1 MQYYLILLSL
11 LLLQSYTTSFG
22 DGVRWGLVSTAEIN
36 CSVVSAVA
44 FGFDLLWLLTVGV
57 NEFVDLTVLVVRDA
71 IVDIVIGKTVRVCN
85 AAAAIVAGEEL
96 IVESAS
102 HLLVIRLVLFHVCEA
117 IAV

>member
-11 LLLQSYTTSFG
+11 LLLQSTTTSFG
-22 DGVRWGLVSTAEIN
+22 DGVSWGLVCTAEIYG
-36 CSVVSAVA
+36 CVVSAVA
-44 FGFDLLWLLTVGV
+44 FGFDLLRLLPVSV

-102 HLLVIRLVLFHVCEA
+102 HLLVIGLILFHVCEA